1 MAVYS
6 FKCNVCSSEQI
17 VEQSIHD
24 ELKAP
29 KCHCGNV
36 MSQVLGVPG
45 IKFVGEGFAKNDK

>member
-1 MAVYS
+1 MIYE
-6 FKCNVCSSEQI
+6 FRCNVCSSQQI

-29 KCHCGNV
+29 TCVCGNV